1 MDLLNGADAKNQD
14 VVGTIQEQ
22 FKRVFSEM
30 NKKYGIRNVEKK
42 KEPDEAD
49 LLKYISEDDLK
60 LL

>member
-49 LLKYISEDDLK
+49 LLKYVSEDDLK